1 MAGSMSRANAKQSAK
16 RKGYYKSQ
24 FDKTPVNKLITMAR
38 HIVRFNDTK
47 ALDRLKQRPAVDK
60 SRASKIA
67 ASPKVKKLLAA
78 S

>member
-1 MAGSMSRANAKQSAK
+1 MAGSMSRANARQSAK

-24 FDKTPVNKLITMAR
+24 AEKTVVNKLITMAR

-47 ALDRLKQRPAVDK
+47 ALDRLKQRNPIDK

-67 ASPKVKKLLAA
+67 ASPKVRALLAA
-78 S
+78 N